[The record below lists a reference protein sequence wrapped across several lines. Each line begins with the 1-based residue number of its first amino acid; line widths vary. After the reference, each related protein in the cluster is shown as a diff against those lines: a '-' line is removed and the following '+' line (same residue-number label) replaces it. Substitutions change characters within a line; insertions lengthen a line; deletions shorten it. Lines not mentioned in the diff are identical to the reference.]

1 MVVLTITNAA
11 VGLGA
16 LLRLRLRA
24 TMALLCFAAV
34 PRPFARPRSG
44 RPTGVHAF
52 IIANA
57 DTLMSK
63 FPADLMAEAFPTV
76 EVRKKLGRH
85 ETRLSIK
92 KDRRALGPAPEY
104 SGREA
109 KTNGMAQ
116 AGKAQD
122 ACADSATRK
131 H

>member
-1 MVVLTITNAA
+1 M
-11 VGLGA
+11 
-16 LLRLRLRA
+16 
-24 TMALLCFAAV
+24 
-34 PRPFARPRSG
+34 
-44 RPTGVHAF
+44 HAF

-92 KDRRALGPAPEY
+92 KVLRALGPVPEY
-104 SGREA
+104 SWREA

-116 AGKAQD
+116 QPRRRTLAPILPLESTNARILSNLRLFR
-122 ACADSATRK
+122 A
-131 H
+131 